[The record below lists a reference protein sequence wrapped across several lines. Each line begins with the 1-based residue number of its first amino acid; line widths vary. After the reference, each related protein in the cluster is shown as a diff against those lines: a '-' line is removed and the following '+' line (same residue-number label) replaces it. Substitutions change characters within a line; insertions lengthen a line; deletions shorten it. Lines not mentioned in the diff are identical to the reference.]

1 MKKKIYVIGVGLI
14 GGSFAIDMR
23 KLFPKSTIIGIDHS
37 EIHLQKALDLKLIDE
52 TSELSKINNP
62 DIIVI
67 SVPVKSILNILPIVL
82 KSVNNNSLVIDFGST
97 KKNICQIVKDHP
109 NRQNFL
115 ATHPIA
121 GTEFSGP
128 AAAHEGLFE
137 GKNIIICD
145 KDKTDK
151 SILERGLKI
160 FNLMKMKIGYMDS
173 DSHDKHIAYVSHLSH
188 ISSFML
194 GKTVMDEEKNEKNIF
209 DMAGS
214 GFESTVRLAK
224 SSPNMWAPIFLQNK
238 TNLVKALDNYIKNI
252 NDLKSKIENDNKNSI
267 LIDLNN
273 INRIKK
279 ILGGIKNNNE
289 K

>member
-23 KLFPKSTIIGIDHS
+23 KLLPRSTIIGIDKS
-37 EIHLQKALDLKLIDE
+37 EIHLEKALELRLIDE

-82 KSVNNNSLVIDFGST
+82 KSVNNKSLVIDFGST
-97 KKNICQIVKDHP
+97 KKSICQIVKDHP

-128 AAAHEGLFE
+128 VAAHEGLFE

-145 KDKTDK
+145 KHKTDK
-151 SILERGLKI
+151 SILELGLKI
-160 FNLMKMKIGYMDS
+160 FNLMQMKIGYMDS

-224 SSPNMWAPIFLQNK
+224 SSPEMWTDIFEDNK
-238 TNLVKALDNYIKNI
+238 KNIIKSLDDYIENLAHINSLIKKDRFDEVESQLKSTNYIKTILKGI
-252 NDLKSKIENDNKNSI
+252 N
-267 LIDLNN
+267 
-273 INRIKK
+273 
-279 ILGGIKNNNE
+279 
-289 K
+289 

>member
-23 KLFPKSTIIGIDHS
+23 KLFPKSTIIGIDKS
-37 EIHLQKALDLKLIDE
+37 EIHLQKALELKLIDE
-52 TSELSKINNP
+52 TSKLSKINNP

-67 SVPVKSILNILPIVL
+67 SVPVKSIINILPIVL

-97 KKNICQIVKDHP
+97 KKSICQIIKDHP

-151 SILERGLKI
+151 SILELGLKI

-224 SSPNMWAPIFLQNK
+224 SSPEMWTDIFEDNK
-238 TNLVKALDNYIKNI
+238 KNIIKSLDDYIENLAHINSLIKKDKFDEVESQLKSTNYIKTILKGI
-252 NDLKSKIENDNKNSI
+252 N
-267 LIDLNN
+267 
-273 INRIKK
+273 
-279 ILGGIKNNNE
+279 
-289 K
+289 

>member
-23 KLFPKSTIIGIDHS
+23 KLFPKSTIIGIDKS
-37 EIHLQKALDLKLIDE
+37 EIHLQKALELKLIDE
-52 TSELSKINNP
+52 TSELLKINNP

-97 KKNICQIVKDHP
+97 KKSICQIVKEHP

-121 GTEFSGP
+121 GTELSGP

-151 SILERGLKI
+151 SILELGLKI

-224 SSPNMWAPIFLQNK
+224 SSPEMWTDIFEDNK
-238 TNLVKALDNYIKNI
+238 KNIIKSLDDYIENLAHINSLIKKDRFDEVESQLKSTNYIKTILKRI
-252 NDLKSKIENDNKNSI
+252 N
-267 LIDLNN
+267 
-273 INRIKK
+273 
-279 ILGGIKNNNE
+279 
-289 K
+289 

>member
-23 KLFPKSTIIGIDHS
+23 KLFPKSTIIGIDKS
-37 EIHLQKALDLKLIDE
+37 EIHLQKALELKLIDE

-97 KKNICQIVKDHP
+97 KKSICQIVKDHP

-128 AAAHEGLFE
+128 VAAHEGLFE

-160 FNLMKMKIGYMDS
+160 FNVIKMKIGYMDS

-224 SSPNMWAPIFLQNK
+224 SSPEMWTDIFEDNK
-238 TNLVKALDNYIKNI
+238 KNITKSLDDYIENLAHINSLIKKDRFDEVESQLKSTNYIKTILKGI
-252 NDLKSKIENDNKNSI
+252 N
-267 LIDLNN
+267 
-273 INRIKK
+273 
-279 ILGGIKNNNE
+279 
-289 K
+289 

>member
-23 KLFPKSTIIGIDHS
+23 KLFPRSTIIGIDKS
-37 EIHLQKALDLKLIDE
+37 EIHLQKALELRLIDE

-97 KKNICQIVKDHP
+97 KKSICQIVKDHP

-128 AAAHEGLFE
+128 VAAHEGLFD

-145 KDKTDK
+145 KHKTDK
-151 SILERGLKI
+151 SILELGLKI

-224 SSPNMWAPIFLQNK
+224 SSPEMWTDIFEDNK
-238 TNLVKALDNYIKNI
+238 KNIIKSLDDYIENLAHINSLIKKDRFDEVESQLKSTNYIKTILKGI
-252 NDLKSKIENDNKNSI
+252 N
-267 LIDLNN
+267 
-273 INRIKK
+273 
-279 ILGGIKNNNE
+279 
-289 K
+289 

>member
-23 KLFPKSTIIGIDHS
+23 KLFPKSTIIGIDKS
-37 EIHLQKALDLKLIDE
+37 EIHLEKALELKLIDE

-97 KKNICQIVKDHP
+97 KKSICQIVKDHP

-128 AAAHEGLFE
+128 VAAHEGLFE

-145 KDKTDK
+145 KHKTDK
-151 SILERGLKI
+151 SILELGLKI

-224 SSPNMWAPIFLQNK
+224 SSPEMWTDIFEDNK
-238 TNLVKALDNYIKNI
+238 KNIIKSLDDYIENLAHINSLIKKDRFDEVESQLKSTNYIKAILKGI
-252 NDLKSKIENDNKNSI
+252 N
-267 LIDLNN
+267 
-273 INRIKK
+273 
-279 ILGGIKNNNE
+279 
-289 K
+289 

>member
-23 KLFPKSTIIGIDHS
+23 KLFPKSTIIGIDKS
-37 EIHLQKALDLKLIDE
+37 EIHLDKALELKLIDE

-97 KKNICQIVKDHP
+97 KKSICQIVKDHP

-128 AAAHEGLFE
+128 VAAHEGLFE

-224 SSPNMWAPIFLQNK
+224 SSPEMWTDIFEDNK
-238 TNLVKALDNYIKNI
+238 KNI
-252 NDLKSKIENDNKNSI
+252 IKSLDDYIENLAHINSLIKKDRFDEVESQLKSTNHIKTI
-267 LIDLNN
+267 LKG
-273 INRIKK
+273 IN
-279 ILGGIKNNNE
+279 
-289 K
+289 

>member
-1 MKKKIYVIGVGLI
+1 MKKKIYVIGIGLI

-23 KLFPKSTIIGIDHS
+23 KLFPKSTIIGIDKS
-37 EIHLQKALDLKLIDE
+37 EIHLQKALELKLIDE

-151 SILERGLKI
+151 SILELGLKI

-224 SSPNMWAPIFLQNK
+224 SSPEMWTDIFEDNK
-238 TNLVKALDNYIKNI
+238 KNIIKSLDDYIKNLAHINSLIKKDRFNEVESQLKSINYIKTILKGI
-252 NDLKSKIENDNKNSI
+252 N
-267 LIDLNN
+267 
-273 INRIKK
+273 
-279 ILGGIKNNNE
+279 
-289 K
+289 

>member
-23 KLFPKSTIIGIDHS
+23 KLFPRSTIIGIDKS
-37 EIHLQKALDLKLIDE
+37 EIHLEKALELRLIDE

-62 DIIVI
+62 DIIII
-67 SVPVKSILNILPIVL
+67 SVPVKSILNVLPIVL

-97 KKNICQIVKDHP
+97 KKSICQIVKDHP

-145 KDKTDK
+145 KHKTDK
-151 SILERGLKI
+151 SILELGLKI

-173 DSHDKHIAYVSHLSH
+173 ASHDKHIAYVSHLSH

-224 SSPNMWAPIFLQNK
+224 SSPEMWTDIFEDNK
-238 TNLVKALDNYIKNI
+238 KNIIKSLDDYIENLAYINSLIKKDRFDEVESQLKSTNYIKTILKGI
-252 NDLKSKIENDNKNSI
+252 N
-267 LIDLNN
+267 
-273 INRIKK
+273 
-279 ILGGIKNNNE
+279 
-289 K
+289 

>member
-23 KLFPKSTIIGIDHS
+23 KLFPKSTIIGIDKS
-37 EIHLQKALDLKLIDE
+37 EIHLQKALELKLIDE

-97 KKNICQIVKDHP
+97 KKSICQIVKDHP

-128 AAAHEGLFE
+128 AAAYEGLFE

-151 SILERGLKI
+151 SILGLGLKI
-160 FNLMKMKIGYMDS
+160 FNLMKMKICYMDS
-173 DSHDKHIAYVSHLSH
+173 ESHDRHIAYVSHLSH

-224 SSPNMWAPIFLQNK
+224 SSPEMWTDIFEDNK
-238 TNLVKALDNYIKNI
+238 KNIIKSLDDYIENLVHINSLIKKDRFNEVESQLKSTNYIKTILKGI
-252 NDLKSKIENDNKNSI
+252 N
-267 LIDLNN
+267 
-273 INRIKK
+273 
-279 ILGGIKNNNE
+279 
-289 K
+289 

>member
-23 KLFPKSTIIGIDHS
+23 KLFPKSTIIGIDKS
-37 EIHLQKALDLKLIDE
+37 EIHLQKALELKLIDE
-52 TSELSKINNP
+52 TSEISKINNP

-97 KKNICQIVKDHP
+97 KKSICQSIKDHP

-128 AAAHEGLFE
+128 VAAHEGLFE

-224 SSPNMWAPIFLQNK
+224 SSPEMWTDILEDNK
-238 TNLVKALDNYIKNI
+238 KNIIKSLDDYIENLAYINSLIKKDRFNEVESQLKSTNYIKTILKGI
-252 NDLKSKIENDNKNSI
+252 N
-267 LIDLNN
+267 
-273 INRIKK
+273 
-279 ILGGIKNNNE
+279 
-289 K
+289 

>member
-23 KLFPKSTIIGIDHS
+23 KLFPKSTIIGIDKS
-37 EIHLQKALDLKLIDE
+37 EIHLQKALELKLIDE

-160 FNLMKMKIGYMDS
+160 FNIMKMKIGYMDS

-224 SSPNMWAPIFLQNK
+224 SSPEMWTDIFEDNK
-238 TNLVKALDNYIKNI
+238 KNISKSLDDYIENLAHINSLIKKNRFNEVESQLKSTNYIKTILKGI
-252 NDLKSKIENDNKNSI
+252 N
-267 LIDLNN
+267 
-273 INRIKK
+273 
-279 ILGGIKNNNE
+279 
-289 K
+289 

>member
-14 GGSFAIDMR
+14 GSSFAIEIK
-23 KLFPKSTIIGIDHS
+23 KLFPKSIIIGVDKS
-37 EIHLQKALDLKLIDE
+37 EIHLEKALELEIIDE
-52 TSELSKINNP
+52 KSTLCQINNP
-62 DIIVI
+62 DIIIV
-67 SVPVKSILNILPIVL
+67 SVPVKSIINILPTVL

-97 KKNICQIVKDHP
+97 KKSICQIVKDHP

-145 KDKTDK
+145 KHKTDK
-151 SILERGLKI
+151 SKLELGLKI

-173 DSHDKHIAYVSHLSH
+173 DSHDKHIAYVSHISH

-224 SSPNMWAPIFLQNK
+224 SSPEMWTDIFEDNK
-238 TNLVKALDNYIKNI
+238 KNI
-252 NDLKSKIENDNKNSI
+252 IKSLDDYIENLAHINSLIKKDRFDEVESQLKSTNHIKTI
-267 LIDLNN
+267 LKG
-273 INRIKK
+273 IN
-279 ILGGIKNNNE
+279 
-289 K
+289 

>member
-23 KLFPKSTIIGIDHS
+23 KLFPRSTIIGIDKS
-37 EIHLQKALDLKLIDE
+37 EIHLEKALELRLIDE

-62 DIIVI
+62 DIIII

-97 KKNICQIVKDHP
+97 KKSICQIVKDHP

-145 KDKTDK
+145 KHKTDK
-151 SILERGLKI
+151 SILELGLKI

-224 SSPNMWAPIFLQNK
+224 SSPEMWTDIFEDNK
-238 TNLVKALDNYIKNI
+238 KNIIKSLDDYIENLAHINSLIKKDRFDEVESQLKSTNYIKTILKGI
-252 NDLKSKIENDNKNSI
+252 N
-267 LIDLNN
+267 
-273 INRIKK
+273 
-279 ILGGIKNNNE
+279 
-289 K
+289 

>member
-23 KLFPKSTIIGIDHS
+23 KLFPKSTIIGIDNS
-37 EIHLQKALDLKLIDE
+37 EIHLKKALELKLIDE

-97 KKNICQIVKDHP
+97 KKSICQIVKDHP

-128 AAAHEGLFE
+128 VAAHEGLFE

-145 KDKTDK
+145 KHKTDK

-224 SSPNMWAPIFLQNK
+224 SSPEMWTDIFEDNK
-238 TNLVKALDNYIKNI
+238 KNIIKSLDDYIENLAHINSLIKKDRFDEVESQLKSTNYIKTILKGI
-252 NDLKSKIENDNKNSI
+252 N
-267 LIDLNN
+267 
-273 INRIKK
+273 
-279 ILGGIKNNNE
+279 
-289 K
+289 

>member
-23 KLFPKSTIIGIDHS
+23 KLFPKSTIIGIDKS
-37 EIHLQKALDLKLIDE
+37 EIHLQKALELKLIDE

-67 SVPVKSILNILPIVL
+67 SVPVKSILNILQIVL
-82 KSVNNNSLVIDFGST
+82 KSVKNNSLVIDFGST
-97 KKNICQIVKDHP
+97 KKSICQIVKDHP

-145 KDKTDK
+145 KDKTAK
-151 SILERGLKI
+151 SKLELGLKI
-160 FNLMKMKIGYMDS
+160 FNLMKMKISYMDS
-173 DSHDKHIAYVSHLSH
+173 YSHDKHIAYVSHLSH

-224 SSPNMWAPIFLQNK
+224 SSPEMWTDIFEDNK
-238 TNLVKALDNYIKNI
+238 KNIIKSLDDYIENLVHINSLIKKDRFNEVESQLKSTNYIKTILKGI
-252 NDLKSKIENDNKNSI
+252 N
-267 LIDLNN
+267 
-273 INRIKK
+273 
-279 ILGGIKNNNE
+279 
-289 K
+289 

>member
-1 MKKKIYVIGVGLI
+1 MKKKIYVIGVCLI

-23 KLFPKSTIIGIDHS
+23 KLFPRSTIIGIDKS
-37 EIHLQKALDLKLIDE
+37 EIHLQKALELRLIDE

-97 KKNICQIVKDHP
+97 KKSICQIAENHP

-151 SILERGLKI
+151 SILELGLKI

-173 DSHDKHIAYVSHLSH
+173 ASHDKHIAYVSHLSH

-224 SSPNMWAPIFLQNK
+224 SSPEMWTDIFEDNK
-238 TNLVKALDNYIKNI
+238 KNIIKSLDDYIENLAHINSLIKKDRFDEVESQLKSTNYIKTILKGI
-252 NDLKSKIENDNKNSI
+252 N
-267 LIDLNN
+267 
-273 INRIKK
+273 
-279 ILGGIKNNNE
+279 
-289 K
+289 

>member
-23 KLFPKSTIIGIDHS
+23 KLFPKSTIIGIDKS
-37 EIHLQKALDLKLIDE
+37 EIHLQKALELKLIDE

-97 KKNICQIVKDHP
+97 KKSICQIVKDHP

-128 AAAHEGLFE
+128 VAAHEGLFE

-145 KDKTDK
+145 KHKTDK
-151 SILERGLKI
+151 SILELGLKI

-224 SSPNMWAPIFLQNK
+224 SSPEMWTDIFEDNK
-238 TNLVKALDNYIKNI
+238 KNIIKSLDDYIENLAHINSLIKKDKFNEVESQLKSTNYIKTILKGI
-252 NDLKSKIENDNKNSI
+252 N
-267 LIDLNN
+267 
-273 INRIKK
+273 
-279 ILGGIKNNNE
+279 
-289 K
+289 

>member
-23 KLFPKSTIIGIDHS
+23 KLFPKSTIIGIDNS
-37 EIHLQKALDLKLIDE
+37 EIHLQKALELKLIDE

-97 KKNICQIVKDHP
+97 KKSICQIVKDHP

-128 AAAHEGLFE
+128 VAAHEGLFE

-145 KDKTDK
+145 KHKTDK
-151 SILERGLKI
+151 SILELGLKI

-224 SSPNMWAPIFLQNK
+224 SSPEMWTDIFEDNK
-238 TNLVKALDNYIKNI
+238 KNIIKSLDDYIENLAHINSLIKKDRFDEVESQLKSTNYIKTILKGI
-252 NDLKSKIENDNKNSI
+252 N
-267 LIDLNN
+267 
-273 INRIKK
+273 
-279 ILGGIKNNNE
+279 
-289 K
+289 

>member
-23 KLFPKSTIIGIDHS
+23 KLFPRSTIIGIDKS
-37 EIHLQKALDLKLIDE
+37 EIHLQKALELRLIDE

-62 DIIVI
+62 DIIII

-97 KKNICQIVKDHP
+97 KKSICQIVKDHP

-145 KDKTDK
+145 KHKTDK
-151 SILERGLKI
+151 SILELGLKI

-173 DSHDKHIAYVSHLSH
+173 ASHDKHIAYVSHLSH

-224 SSPNMWAPIFLQNK
+224 SSPEMWTDIFEDNK
-238 TNLVKALDNYIKNI
+238 KNIIKSLDDYIENLADINSLIKKDRFDEVESQLKSTNYIKTILKGI
-252 NDLKSKIENDNKNSI
+252 N
-267 LIDLNN
+267 
-273 INRIKK
+273 
-279 ILGGIKNNNE
+279 
-289 K
+289 

>member
-14 GGSFAIDMR
+14 GGSFAIDIR
-23 KLFPKSTIIGIDHS
+23 KLFPKSTIIGIDKS
-37 EIHLQKALDLKLIDE
+37 EIHLQKALELNLIDK
-52 TSELSKINNP
+52 TSEISKINNP

-97 KKNICQIVKDHP
+97 KKSVCKIVKDHP

-128 AAAHEGLFE
+128 AAAHEGLIE

-151 SILERGLKI
+151 SILELGLKI
-160 FNLMKMKIGYMDS
+160 FNLMKMNIGYMDS

-224 SSPNMWAPIFLQNK
+224 SNPITWSSIFLQNK
-238 TNLVKALDNYIKNI
+238 TNLAAAIDQYVKNLNIIK
-252 NDLKSKIENDNKNSI
+252 DLIIENDNTKLKKVLENT
-267 LIDLNN
+267 
-273 INRIKK
+273 NRIKN
-279 ILGGIKNNNE
+279 ILNK
-289 K
+289 KQ

>member
-23 KLFPKSTIIGIDHS
+23 KLFPKSTIIGIDKS
-37 EIHLQKALDLKLIDE
+37 EIHLEKALELKLIDE

-97 KKNICQIVKDHP
+97 KKSICQIVKDHP

-151 SILERGLKI
+151 SILELGLKI

-173 DSHDKHIAYVSHLSH
+173 YSHDKHIAYVSHLSH

-224 SSPNMWAPIFLQNK
+224 SSPEMWTDIFEDNK
-238 TNLVKALDNYIKNI
+238 KNIIKSLDDYIENLAHINSLIKKDRFDEVESQLKSTNYIKTILKGI
-252 NDLKSKIENDNKNSI
+252 N
-267 LIDLNN
+267 
-273 INRIKK
+273 
-279 ILGGIKNNNE
+279 
-289 K
+289 

>member
-14 GGSFAIDMR
+14 GGSFAIDIR
-23 KLFPKSTIIGIDHS
+23 KLFPKSTIIGIDKS
-37 EIHLQKALDLKLIDE
+37 EIHLQKALELKLIDE

-67 SVPVKSILNILPIVL
+67 SVPIKSIINILPIVL

-97 KKNICQIVKDHP
+97 KKSICQIVKDHP

-238 TNLVKALDNYIKNI
+238 TNLVKALENYIKNL